1 MLTFVVLEGRDS
13 LSVLWRRV
21 MIRPPD
27 NEDLRN
33 ILKVRYP
40 NLELLVDNL
49 IGIDIMFCLY
59 IVSHKFC
66 CIVSG

>member
-1 MLTFVVLEGRDS
+1 MLTFVVLEGRDP

-21 MIRPPD
+21 RIRPPD
-27 NEDLRN
+27 DEDLLN

-49 IGIDIMFCLY
+49 KGI
-59 IVSHKFC
+59 
-66 CIVSG
+66 